1 MSEQQQPQAAAD
13 KTPAAPAPV
22 SLFDRLGP
30 ALAIVICGGGFLST
44 GYLIHDSNMVVL
56 GAVFCAGGVGFA
68 IWRLMVK

>member
-1 MSEQQQPQAAAD
+1 MSEHRQPQAAAS

-22 SLFDRLGP
+22 SLSDRLGP

-44 GYLIHDSNMVVL
+44 GYLIHDANMLGL
-56 GAVFCAGGVGFA
+56 GAVFCVGGAGFA